1 MQWRPNFK
9 QEKMFIWAQFIDLLV
24 EYFNTDA
31 FFKLAKAIGRPVKMD
46 IQTSKITGGRFA
58 RVCIEIDIKNP
69 LPPFIMI
76 INTNRRCGMNYVN
89 FCNKCG
95 IIGHLPIQCAINQ
108 ATWDGESAQQIY
120 TSKEKD
126 WRIIEK
132 KRMTNRNP
140 RNGANIKETK
150 QTKNRKA
157 QVKPNMQIRK
167 NQQEATYIIKEHR
180 HNGGKNMIL

>member
-1 MQWRPNFK
+1 MQWRPNFRKTNFK
-9 QEKMFIWAQFIDLLV
+9 QERMFIWAQFIDLPV

-31 FFKLAKAIGRPVKMD
+31 LFKLAKAIGRPVKMD
-46 IQTSKITGGRFA
+46 IQTSKITRGRFA
-58 RVCIEIDIKNP
+58 RVRIEVDIKNP

-76 INTNRRCGMNYVN
+76 INTNKRWGMNYVN

-132 KRMTNRNP
+132 MEWI
-140 RNGANIKETK
+140 IKETK
-150 QTKNRKA
+150 QTKKRKA
-157 QVKPNMQIRK
+157 QVKPKR
-167 NQQEATYIIKEHR
+167 R
-180 HNGGKNMIL
+180 SGKINKRLHI